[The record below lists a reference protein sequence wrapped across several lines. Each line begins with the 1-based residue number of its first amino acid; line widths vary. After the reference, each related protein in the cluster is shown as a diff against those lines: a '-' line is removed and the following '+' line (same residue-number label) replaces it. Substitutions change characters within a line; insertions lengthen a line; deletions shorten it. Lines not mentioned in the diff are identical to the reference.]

1 MSNQNTPRKGKK
13 IVIPGSSSAAP
24 QGSPMGT
31 KAEAPG
37 TSQQMSALAEIAR
50 VQQQNQIS
58 NQGQMQGQQFDF
70 SKVHL
75 HLGIPCYGGM
85 VSEPTMTS
93 FLRFILMAQQY
104 GLNWSLDTMVNES
117 LVTRARNNL
126 MAKMMTN
133 DKATHFMFIDADI
146 RFQPESIFQMIA
158 HDKDVI
164 GGLYPKKALP
174 INYVTVQ
181 GDIYTVD
188 TMGTG
193 FLLFKRHVYE
203 KLIAAH
209 PESKY
214 VDDIGLGKQ
223 FEPMMYAIFDCVI
236 DERGHYLSEDWT
248 FCRRWQAIGGEIW
261 AHSKTLLNHVGH
273 YEFAAKVVLSF
284 LDCFC
289 PLGTGPDLAEQAPS
303 HDRALYGWRRDRL
316 GGQKLG
322 PAVLQDLGGACGG
335 GEPPRSCNDHRSRLG
350 GQGTC

>member
-1 MSNQNTPRKGKK
+1 MSNQNNPRKGKK
-13 IVIPGSSSAAP
+13 IVIPGSTAAQQEAAAAVGASAPVAP
-24 QGSPMGT
+24 
-31 KAEAPG
+31 AVEAGPPG
-37 TSQQMSALAEIAR
+37 TSQQRAVLDEIAR
-50 VQQQNQIS
+50 VQQTQQV
-58 NQGQMQGQQFDF
+58 GPGQQFDF

-75 HLGIPCYGGM
+75 HIGIPCYGGM

-93 FLRFILMAQQY
+93 FLRFVLMASQMK
-104 GLNWSLDTMVNES
+104 LNWSLDTMVNES

-133 DKATHFMFIDADI
+133 NQATHFMFIDADI

-174 INYVTVQ
+174 INYVINLKPTVTVQ

-209 PESKY
+209 PECKY

-223 FEPMMYAIFDCVI
+223 YEPMMYSIFDTII
-236 DERGHYLSEDWT
+236 DEKGHYLSEDWT

-273 YEFAAKVVLSF
+273 YEFAGDISK
-284 LDCFC
+284 LDI
-289 PLGTGPDLAEQAPS
+289 TKMAAP
-303 HDRALYGWRRDRL
+303 
-316 GGQKLG
+316 Q
-322 PAVLQDLGGACGG
+322 
-335 GEPPRSCNDHRSRLG
+335 
-350 GQGTC
+350 